1 MVLGKGRKHSTCRM
15 LPHTAAAGKHGLC
28 LAGSCTK
35 TAIGHDGKGLSVRQR
50 PIPTKALFGASD
62 ARSMCVLA

>member
-1 MVLGKGRKHSTCRM
+1 MVLGEGRKHSTRRM

-35 TAIGHDGKGLSVRQR
+35 AAVGHDGKGLSVRQR
-50 PIPTKALFGASD
+50 PIPTKAHFGASD
-62 ARSMCVLA
+62 ARSICVLA